1 MSDRFPDPPE
11 VSPSGARVPAGSRVY
26 AIGDIHGCAAQLRAL
41 HRLIEQDAASAP
53 ARRVAVYVG
62 DYIDRGPDVQE
73 TVDLL
78 TQQPLAGFESVHLI
92 GNHEVFLLQ
101 LLEDPGVALSWL
113 MNGGEATCRS
123 YGVDPYAAPDLA
135 DRFAW
140 LRRELAR
147 RLPKRHLRFF
157 RDLRFHHTEGDYL
170 FVHAGIRPGVAL
182 EDQEPSDL
190 LWMREPFLSW
200 ELDHGKVVV
209 HGHTPTQEPVL
220 RHNRIGIDT
229 GACFGRLL
237 TAVVLEDD
245 TQRFL
250 QV

>member
-1 MSDRFPDPPE
+1 MSDLFPNPPE
-11 VSPSGARVPAGSRVY
+11 IAPTGPRVPAGTRVY
-26 AIGDIHGCAAQLRAL
+26 AIGDIHGCAARLQDL
-41 HRLIEQDAASAP
+41 HRLIERDAVSAP
-53 ARRVAVYVG
+53 QRRVAVYVG

-73 TVDLL
+73 AVDLL
-78 TQQPLAGFESVHLI
+78 IQEPLTGFETVYLI
-92 GNHEVFLLQ
+92 GNHEAFLLQ
-101 LLEDPGVALSWL
+101 FLEDAGVALSWL
-113 MNGGEATCRS
+113 MNGGESTCRS
-123 YGVDPYAAPDLA
+123 YGVDPLAPPDSA

-140 LRRELAR
+140 LRKELAG

-157 RDLRFHHTEGDYL
+157 RDLQFHHTEGDYL

-182 EDQEPSDL
+182 EDQDPSDL
-190 LWMREPFLSW
+190 VWMREPFLSW

-209 HGHTPTQEPVL
+209 HGHTPTPDPVL

-229 GACFGRLL
+229 GACFGGRL